1 MTEPRGRDLIAGMTS
16 SDIGNYDTPTLEDV
30 IVDMY
35 RIAGLTPP
43 PSPMPLN
50 VLTELAEK
58 TGRPLVK
65 VVHELHGMVT
75 MRVAPTPTVNE
86 YYRSVPLP
94 TGLTVDGLKAALDA
108 TQEMMAVLNH
118 EIKLFTGKH
127 LHELIQGNNFSG
139 LVSNLLTVAM
149 GNHTPFSPYHDQKHP
164 DLMNTA
170 DSVGLEIK
178 ASNKVAKGGEGH
190 NGTDGWHM
198 IACYE
203 LNKDSG
209 QIQFS
214 HVEVAELN
222 GAKKGAASDWKYVG
236 SQVSDEG
243 TQRTETYTTTPTGTW
258 KLRHGSVYLNERLW
272 PAWKNRGKQAWRGGD
287 TPPHS
292 PWYRPHSAQ
301 KQQASSNLFE

>member
-1 MTEPRGRDLIAGMTS
+1 MLN
-16 SDIGNYDTPTLEDV
+16 SDIKNYDTETLEGV

-35 RIAGLTPP
+35 QIAALTPP
-43 PSPMPLN
+43 SSPMSLS

-58 TGRPLVK
+58 TDRSLIK
-65 VVHELHGMVT
+65 VIHELHGMVT

-86 YYRSVPLP
+86 YYRSIPMP
-94 TGLTVDGLKAALDA
+94 KGLTVDGIKAALDA

-164 DLMNTA
+164 DLMNTV
-170 DSVGLEIK
+170 DKVGLEIK

-203 LNKDSG
+203 LNKGNG

-214 HVEVAELN
+214 HVEIAELN
-222 GAKKGAASDWKYVG
+222 GTTKGAASDWKYLG
-236 SQVSDEG
+236 SKVSDEG
-243 TQRTETYTTTPTGTW
+243 TQRTETYTTNATGTW
-258 KLRHGSVYLNERLW
+258 KLRHGSVYLNEKLW
-272 PAWKNRGKQAWRGGD
+272 PTWKNRGKQAWRGGD
-287 TPPHS
+287 IPPHS
-292 PWYRPHSAQ
+292 PWYRPERAQ
-301 KQQASSNLFE
+301 KQ